1 MQRQIKQEIIEIL
14 KKNQQTKKMP
24 QQNKI
29 IYKIVCIN
37 SHLRVWRLC
46 MRVSIKK
53 DKVMKCETETKTK
66 TINAHRGGT
75 NKKWNENT
83 HLNEC
88 LITNYFYIH

>member
-53 DKVMKCETETKTK
+53 
-66 TINAHRGGT
+66 R
-75 NKKWNENT
+75 
-83 HLNEC
+83 
-88 LITNYFYIH
+88 